1 MAKTLRAGRGVDWT
15 FVPHWTTEASPA
27 GFHWTHGFQKCFRH
41 QIETVLASITDHS
54 SSPKVKEV
62 CARMHLCIL
71 TVAPWKKPGKRTE
84 QAQVAP
90 RGFWEQREDTR
101 PPPQPPDT
109 TERATCR
116 HPAAPP
122 GMHRASMDGRQV
134 CSKALLQVLTD
145 QGLCPVDSVYLKQ
158 SDTDLTQ

>member
-1 MAKTLRAGRGVDWT
+1 MCLTGLLRHLQQGFSGTRG
-15 FVPHWTTEASPA
+15 FR
-27 GFHWTHGFQKCFRH
+27 KCFRH
-41 QIETVLASITDHS
+41 QIETVPVSVTDHS

-62 CARMHLCIL
+62 CARVHLCIL
-71 TVAPWKKPGKRTE
+71 TVAPWKKPGKCTE
-84 QAQVAP
+84 QAQDAP

-101 PPPQPPDT
+101 PPAQPPDT
-109 TERATCR
+109 TERASCR
-116 HPAAPP
+116 HPAAPL
-122 GMHRASMDGRQV
+122 GMHGASMDGRQV